1 MPNHTGPSTPQK
13 PELEACPLRIWL
25 HDRTYLTISRIATGP
40 LKCVHM
46 QIRPGRQ
53 RPLKLQKNCEESDM
67 AILAMGN
74 LGHYV
79 NRPVT
84 PGSHAVNLVLQIL
97 ETR

>member
-1 MPNHTGPSTPQK
+1 MNAFIGG
-13 PELEACPLRIWL
+13 L
-25 HDRTYLTISRIATGP
+25 
-40 LKCVHM
+40 
-46 QIRPGRQ
+46 GRQ
-53 RPLKLQKNCEESDM
+53 EARAEVAKNCETDM

-74 LGHYV
+74 LGHHV

>member
-1 MPNHTGPSTPQK
+1 MH
-13 PELEACPLRIWL
+13 LEARLAA
-25 HDRTYLTISRIATGP
+25 SA
-40 LKCVHM
+40 VVA
-46 QIRPGRQ
+46 
-53 RPLKLQKNCEESDM
+53 KNCEDSDM